1 MISYN
6 LNFTIMVA
14 VFVGLFGVATV
25 GHTKECVTSVD
36 DTVLFRSGEINY
48 IGSRVV
54 DFLAVIGSRD
64 LSNSKG
70 KPLFTLGAILQQDR
84 ANYHKSNRADI
95 TDDIKD
101 GDDRY
106 FTTLDRRQILSK
118 ARYYYD
124 CFMDKQDIIE
134 LHNQVLSGKFA
145 TLWVVLFRQPDGRLA
160 VYATPVG

>member
-1 MISYN
+1 MTTYN
-6 LNFTIMVA
+6 LNFSFIVA
-14 VFVGLFGVATV
+14 IFMSFFGVATI

-36 DTVLFRSGEINY
+36 DKVLFRSGEMNHV
-48 IGSRVV
+48 GKRVV

-70 KPLFTLGAILQQDR
+70 KPLSNFGAVIQQDR
-84 ANYHKSNRADI
+84 ANYHKSKRADI
-95 TDDIKD
+95 IDDIQD

-124 CFMDKQDIIE
+124 CYMNDQDIIA
-134 LHNQVLSGKFA
+134 LHNQVLSGGFV
-145 TLWVVLFRQPDGRLA
+145 TIWVVLFRQPDGRLS
-160 VYATPVG
+160 VYASPVG